1 MMSDIRNVFDVAGR
15 AMSAQMTRL
24 NTISSNLANA
34 SSVSST
40 PEGAFRPMRAV
51 FAAEY
56 ADKIGDT
63 GLATVDVTDVVA
75 LEREA
80 TAVYSPDHPLA
91 NEEGFIY
98 EAAISVDEEM
108 VEMMEASRHYQNN
121 LEVVST
127 VRALMAR
134 TVTMGK

>member
-1 MMSDIRNVFDVAGR
+1 MTDIKNIFDVTGR

-24 NTISSNLANA
+24 NTIASNLANA
-34 SSVSST
+34 NSVSST
-40 PEGAFRPMRAV
+40 PEGAYRPLRAV

-56 ADKIGDT
+56 ANTLSDT
-63 GLATVDVTDVVA
+63 GLATVDVEDVVT

-80 TAVYSPDHPLA
+80 TAVYSPDHPMA
-91 NEEGFIY
+91 NEDGYIFK
-98 EAAISVDEEM
+98 AAISTDEEM
-108 VEMMEASRHYQNN
+108 VEMIEASRQYQNN

-127 VRALMAR
+127 LRALMAR

>member
-24 NTISSNLANA
+24 NTISSNLAYA

-75 LEREA
+75 LDSDLYFTIKFGLRNRWRIGDFL
-80 TAVYSPDHPLA
+80 VPSLRIFP
-91 NEEGFIY
+91 I
-98 EAAISVDEEM
+98 
-108 VEMMEASRHYQNN
+108 ASS
-121 LEVVST
+121 LSLPPGT
-127 VRALMAR
+127 
-134 TVTMGK
+134 